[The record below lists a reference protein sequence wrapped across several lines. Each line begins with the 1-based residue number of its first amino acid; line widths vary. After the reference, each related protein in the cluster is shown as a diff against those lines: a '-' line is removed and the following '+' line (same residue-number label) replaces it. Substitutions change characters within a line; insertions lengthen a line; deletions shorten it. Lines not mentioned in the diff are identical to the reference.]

1 MYTLDQLR
9 CFVSVAEEL
18 HFGKAA
24 ARMHMTQPPLS
35 RQIQKLERDLDVQ
48 LLDRSPSGVALTA
61 AGSSFLHECYRI
73 LENVETAPRRAK
85 LIAEG
90 KLGLVRIGYTAISG
104 FSVLG
109 EILSSI
115 KSRLPDLKV
124 ELNELVTPLQIDA
137 LENESIDIGLG
148 RPPFVSEALASFP
161 IRRDK
166 LVVAVPV
173 GHILAQKGTKVP
185 LEDIKSHP
193 MIMYSP
199 NDAKYFHNLITL
211 ELGIDPNQGEYQV
224 TQATTIL
231 ALVAQGL
238 GIAVVPSSSMSLERS
253 DVQYLDIEGRP
264 ETNVELHA
272 AWHVHSKNPA
282 LQPVLDIVRSL
293 ANAEPAGPDVP

>member
-35 RQIQKLERDLDVQ
+35 RQIQKLERDLEVH
-48 LLDRSPSGVALTA
+48 LLDRSPSGVTLTA
-61 AGSSFLHECYRI
+61 AGHSFLHECYRI

-109 EILSSI
+109 EILSSL
-115 KSRLPDLKV
+115 KAQLPDLKV
-124 ELNELVTPLQIDA
+124 ELKELVTPLQIDA

-148 RPPFVSEALASFP
+148 RPPFVSDVLSSFP

-166 LVVAVPV
+166 LVIAVPS
-173 GHILAQKGTKVP
+173 GHP
-185 LEDIKSHP
+185 LGGNGIQVSLDEIKNHP

-199 NDAKYFHNLITL
+199 NDAKYFHNLVTL
-211 ELGIDPNQGEYQV
+211 ELGIDPHQGEYQV

-238 GIAVVPSSSMSLERS
+238 GIAIVPSSTMSLERS
-253 DVQYLDIEGRP
+253 DVQYLDIAERT

-272 AWHVHSKNPA
+272 AWHLHSKNPA
-282 LQPVLDIVRSL
+282 LQPVLEIIRAIGQSQ
-293 ANAEPAGPDVP
+293 